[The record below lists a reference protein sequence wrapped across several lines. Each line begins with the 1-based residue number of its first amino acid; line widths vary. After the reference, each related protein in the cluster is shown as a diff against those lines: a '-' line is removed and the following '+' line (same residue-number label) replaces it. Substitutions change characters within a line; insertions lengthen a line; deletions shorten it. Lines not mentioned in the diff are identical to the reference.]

1 MYTIFN
7 KFLHD
12 IYKIKNETIFIN
24 DLIEYEL
31 SILDKAQYEYLK
43 RLLKSNNI
51 RIITIKEKITNKDVS
66 KNIRRH

>member
-1 MYTIFN
+1 MYTSFN

-24 DLIEYEL
+24 DLVEYEL
-31 SILDKAQYEYLK
+31 SILDKSQYEYLK

-51 RIITIKEKITNKDVS
+51 RIIAIKEKITNKDVS

>member
-1 MYTIFN
+1 MYTNFN

-12 IYKIKNETIFIN
+12 IYKIKNGTIFIN
-24 DLIEYEL
+24 DLVEYEL
-31 SILDKAQYEYLK
+31 SILDKSQYEYLK

>member
-24 DLIEYEL
+24 DLVEYEL
-31 SILDKAQYEYLK
+31 SILDKSQYEYLK

>member
-24 DLIEYEL
+24 DLVEYEL